1 MAKKKTF
8 VEDIE
13 RTLYDIKD
21 ADNSVY
27 KSESGLTEDIIRDIS
42 ARKHDPEWMLE
53 FRLKSLETYNKLSL
67 PTWGPSLED
76 LDMDRII
83 TYVQPDAKIAGN

>member
-42 ARKHDPEWMLE
+42 AHKGEKLNYLSTILTRKD
-53 FRLKSLETYNKLSL
+53 
-67 PTWGPSLED
+67 
-76 LDMDRII
+76 
-83 TYVQPDAKIAGN
+83 